1 MKFGSTSED
10 IKCIPVF
17 ALMEVSNEYILA
29 VQLKKLY
36 KTKLHR
42 ELFNTNIENF
52 NLISC
57 TD

>member
-1 MKFGSTSED
+1 MKFASTSED

-17 ALMEVSNEYILA
+17 VLTEVSNKYKLV

-52 NLISC
+52 SLISC